1 MSKVVRFNRT
11 GGAEVLEFVEMD
23 VAAPSADEVQINV
36 KALGINRA
44 EIMYRNGAY
53 VIDPIFPAKM
63 GYEAAGDVTAVGTNV
78 QDIKVGDRVA
88 VIPAFSFA
96 NYGMYGELVNAP
108 AHAVVKMPGN
118 ISYEAAAATWMK
130 FVTGYGALVL
140 MGGMKAGDTVVLGAA
155 SSSVGLAAI
164 QLANMVGASPIALTR
179 SLDIADKLRAAGA
192 AHVFAS
198 NDPELTEKI
207 RALTGGKG
215 ARLVFDPVGGPGARA
230 LIRAMAYDGIYYQYG
245 ALSADD
251 LPVPVMDVL
260 SQHLTL
266 RGYELFEI
274 TEVPERLAAAKKF
287 ITEGLESGALKPV
300 IDKVFEFADI
310 ADAHRYMESG
320 NQIGKIVVK
329 VQE

>member
-1 MSKVVRFNRT
+1 MSRVIHFNRV
-11 GGAEVLEFVEMD
+11 GGAEVLEFVDVD
-23 VAAPSADEVQINV
+23 VAAPLADEVQISV

-44 EIMYRNGAY
+44 EIMYRNGQY
-53 VIDPIFPAKM
+53 VIDPVFPAKM
-63 GYEAAGDVTAVGTNV
+63 GYEAAGDVTAVGSNV
-78 QDIKVGDRVA
+78 TDFKVGDRVS

-108 AHAVVKMPGN
+108 VHAVARIPDG
-118 ISYEAAAATWMK
+118 ISYEEAAATWMK
-130 FVTGYGALVL
+130 FVTAFGALVL
-140 MGGMKAGDTVVLGAA
+140 MGGMKAGDTVVLGAS

-164 QLANMVGASPIALTR
+164 QVANMVGATPVALTR
-179 SLDIADKLRAAGA
+179 SLDIEKQLNAAGA
-192 AHVFAS
+192 AHVFTGD
-198 NDPELTEKI
+198 DPELTDKI

-230 LIRAMAYDGIYYQYG
+230 LFRAMAYEGIYYQYG
-245 ALSADD
+245 ALSPAD

-287 ITEGLESGALKPV
+287 ITEGLSSGALKPV
-300 IDKVFEFADI
+300 IDKVFDFADI
-310 ADAHRYMESG
+310 ADAHRYMEAGS
-320 NQIGKIVVK
+320 QIGKIVVK
-329 VQE
+329 V

>member
-1 MSKVVRFNRT
+1 MPRVIHFNRV
-11 GGAEVLEFVEMD
+11 GGAEVLEFVDVE
-23 VAAPSADEVQINV
+23 VAAPLADEVQISV

-44 EIMYRNGAY
+44 EIMYRNGQY
-53 VIDPIFPAKM
+53 VIDPVFPAKM
-63 GYEAAGDVTAVGTNV
+63 GYEAAGDVTAVGSNV
-78 QDIKVGDRVA
+78 TDFKVGDRVS

-108 AHAVVKMPGN
+108 VHAVARIPDG
-118 ISYEAAAATWMK
+118 ISYEEAAATWMK
-130 FVTGYGALVL
+130 FVTAFGALVL
-140 MGGMKAGDTVVLGAA
+140 MGGMKAGDTVVLGAS

-164 QLANMVGASPIALTR
+164 QVANMVGATPVALTR
-179 SLDIADKLRAAGA
+179 SLDIEKQLKAAGA
-192 AHVFAS
+192 AHVFTGD
-198 NDPELTEKI
+198 DPELTDKI

-230 LIRAMAYDGIYYQYG
+230 LFRAMAYEGIYYQYG
-245 ALSADD
+245 ALSPAD

-287 ITEGLESGALKPV
+287 ITEGLSSGALKPV
-300 IDKVFEFADI
+300 IDKVFDFADI
-310 ADAHRYMESG
+310 ADAHRYMEAGS
-320 NQIGKIVVK
+320 QIGKIVVK
-329 VQE
+329 V

>member
-1 MSKVVRFNRT
+1 MSRVIHFNRV
-11 GGAEVLEFVEMD
+11 GGAEVLEFVDVD
-23 VAAPSADEVQINV
+23 VAAPLADEVQISV

-44 EIMYRNGAY
+44 EIMYRNGQY
-53 VIDPIFPAKM
+53 VIDPVFPAKM
-63 GYEAAGDVTAVGTNV
+63 GYEAAGDVTAVGSNV
-78 QDIKVGDRVA
+78 TDIKVGDRVS

-108 AHAVVKMPGN
+108 VHAVARIPDG
-118 ISYEAAAATWMK
+118 ISYEEAAATWMK
-130 FVTGYGALVL
+130 FVTAFGALVL
-140 MGGMKAGDTVVLGAA
+140 MGGMKAGDTVVLGAS

-164 QLANMVGASPIALTR
+164 QVANMVGATPVALTR
-179 SLDIADKLRAAGA
+179 SLDIEKQLRAAGA
-192 AHVFAS
+192 AHVFTGD
-198 NDPELTEKI
+198 DPELTDKI

-230 LIRAMAYDGIYYQYG
+230 LFRAMAYEGIYYQYG
-245 ALSADD
+245 ALSPAD

-287 ITEGLESGALKPV
+287 ITEGLSSGALKPV
-300 IDKVFEFADI
+300 IDKVFDFADI
-310 ADAHRYMESG
+310 ADAHRYMEAGS
-320 NQIGKIVVK
+320 QIGKIVVK
-329 VQE
+329 V

>member
-11 GGAEVLEFVEMD
+11 GGAEVLEFVD
-23 VAAPSADEVQINV
+23 VEVPAPAANEVQISV

-53 VIDPIFPAKM
+53 VIDPVFPAKM
-63 GYEAAGDVTAVGTNV
+63 GYEAAGDVTTVGANV
-78 QDIKVGDRVA
+78 KDIQVGDRVA

-96 NYGMYGELVNAP
+96 DYGMYGELVNAP
-108 AHAVVKMPGN
+108 AHAVVKMPDN
-118 ISYEAAAATWMK
+118 ISYETAAATWMK
-130 FVTGYGALVL
+130 FVTSYGALVL
-140 MGGMKAGDTVVLGAA
+140 MGEMKAGDTVVLGAA

-164 QLANMVGASPIALTR
+164 QVANLVGAIPIALSR
-179 SLDIADKLRAAGA
+179 SVNNAPQLKAAGA

-198 NDPELTEKI
+198 NDPELTQKI
-207 RALTGGKG
+207 RAVTDGKG

-230 LIRAMAYDGIYYQYG
+230 LFQAMAYDGIYYQYG
-245 ALSADD
+245 ALSPAD

-287 ITEGLESGALKPV
+287 ITDGLSSGALKPV
-300 IDKVFEFADI
+300 IDKVFDFSDI
-310 ADAHRYMESG
+310 AEAHRYMEAG
-320 NQIGKIVVK
+320 HQIGKIVVK
-329 VQE
+329 V

>member
-11 GGAEVLEFVEMD
+11 GGAEVLEFVDLE
-23 VAAPSADEVQINV
+23 VPSPSSHEVQISV

-44 EIMYRNGAY
+44 DVMYRNGAY
-53 VIDPIFPAKM
+53 VIDPVFPAKM
-63 GYEAAGDVTAVGTNV
+63 GYEAAGDVTAVGAHVT
-78 QDIKVGDRVA
+78 DIQVGDRVA

-108 AHAVVKMPGN
+108 AHAVVTMPDN

-130 FVTGYGALVL
+130 FVTGYGALIF

-155 SSSVGLAAI
+155 TSSVGLAAI
-164 QLANMVGASPIALTR
+164 QLANMVGATPIALTR
-179 SLDIADKLRAAGA
+179 SLANAPQLKAAGA
-192 AHVFAS
+192 AHVFTGD
-198 NDPELTEKI
+198 DPELAPKI
-207 RALTGGKG
+207 RSLTDGKG

-230 LIRAMAYDGIYYQYG
+230 LFQAMAYDGIYFQYG
-245 ALSADD
+245 ALSPTD

-287 ITEGLESGALKPV
+287 ITEGLTSGALKPV
-300 IDKVFEFADI
+300 IDKIFDFADI
-310 ADAHRYMESG
+310 ADAHRYMEAG

-329 VQE
+329 V